1 MSLMNLPEP
10 PPGKIGWPWTETPE
24 PLPETMSDGSPWT
37 KISIVTPS
45 FNQGQFI
52 EETIRSVLLQGYPNL
67 EFIIIDGGSTDN
79 STEIIK
85 RYESWLAY
93 WISEPDRG
101 QSHAINKGIEKATGE
116 ILFWLNSDDVVLPG
130 AFIRIAKLFVTHP
143 DVFLITGQA
152 QLISDYGNEIGKL
165 SSNFTSWEDLIT
177 TPSNQIRQISTF
189 FRRDLFDSYGLL
201 NENLYIAMDTDLLF
215 RFTEHHAP
223 LVIADELTAFRVQPN
238 SKTANHIM
246 VGYQETDKK
255 RLEILTGQL
264 KSRYRKKSSNN
275 WLNLAGSGNFN
286 KEQRLQCLKNA
297 LAINVKTILTRD
309 FWISLLKLAK

>member
-1 MSLMNLPEP
+1 MNLPEP

-116 ILFWLNSDDVVLPG
+116 ILFWLNSDDLVLPG
-130 AFIRIAKLFVTHP
+130 TLNRVADLFKIYP
-143 DVFLITGQA
+143 DVDIISGQA
-152 QLISDYGNEIGKL
+152 RVIDENGDVIGKL
-165 SSNFTSWEDLIT
+165 KSYYESWKELIT
-177 TPSNQIRQISTF
+177 NPGNSIRQISTF
-189 FRRDLFDSYGLL
+189 FRRSLFDLHG
-201 NENLYIAMDTDLLF
+201 NLDETFFISMDTNLLS
-215 RFTEHHAP
+215 RFTKYHSP
-223 LVIADELTAFRVQPN
+223 LVIPDELTAFRVQPN
-238 SKTANHIM
+238 AKTANQLLI
-246 VGYQETDKK
+246 GYQETDKN
-255 RLEILTGQL
+255 RLTQLTGKL
-264 KSRYRKKSSNN
+264 KSKYRRRSSAN
-275 WLNLAGSGNFN
+275 WVNLAKSGRYSYG
-286 KEQRLQCLKNA
+286 ERLLCLKNA
-297 LAINVKTILTRD
+297 LRINAIVIFRREFWLALLLPSYTR
-309 FWISLLKLAK
+309 